1 MVWTNTTVEKIR
13 ASIAGSTSKES
24 VKILQLHNLYQQPG
38 GEDLVVA
45 DEARLLEARGHEVV
59 RHTVHN
65 DQVNSLSSLSLGQRT
80 IWSQPAYRD
89 VRAAIARHQPQ
100 LLHVHNTLPLLS
112 PSVYYAASA
121 ERLPVV
127 QTLHNYRLTCPA
139 ALCFRNGLPCT
150 ECVGSFIP
158 WRAIRH
164 ACYRDSR
171 TASAA
176 VATMLSVHRLLGTW
190 DKPTVYIA
198 LTAFARDMF
207 IEAGVPPDKLVVK
220 PNFVDPD
227 PGAGTG
233 SGDYAVF
240 VGRLSAEK
248 GIETLL
254 RAWRVVGNQ
263 MRLLIVGDG
272 PLASTVAA
280 ATHDLPS
287 VTWLGRRDPFEIL
300 SLLQDAK
307 FLLFP
312 SESYETF
319 GRTIVEAFAT
329 ATPVI
334 AAGHGAGAELVTDGV
349 TGFHFRP
356 RDPLDLAAKVLH
368 LNSHPSVL
376 VEMRAA
382 ARREFETR
390 YTADINYQSLVAIY
404 HRAIAAYRT
413 A

>member
-1 MVWTNTTVEKIR
+1 
-13 ASIAGSTSKES
+13 

-45 DEARLLEARGHEVV
+45 DEARLLEGRGHEVV

-80 IWSQPAYRD
+80 IWSQPAYRE

-121 ERLPVV
+121 EHIPVV

-139 ALCFRNGLPCT
+139 ALCFRNGVPCT

-198 LTAFARDMF
+198 LTTFARDMF
-207 IEAGVPPDKLVVK
+207 IDAGVPPDKLVVK

-233 SGDYAVF
+233 AGDYAVF
-240 VGRLSAEK
+240 VGRLSPEK

-254 RAWRVVGNQ
+254 RAWRVVGAQ
-263 MRLLIVGDG
+263 LRSLIVGDG

-287 VTWLGRRDPFEIL
+287 VTWLGRRPPSQIL
-300 SLLQDAK
+300 SILQDAK
-307 FLLFP
+307 VLVSP

-329 ATPVI
+329 GTPVI
-334 AAGHGAGAELVTDGV
+334 AAGHGAGAELVANGV

-356 RDPLDLAAKVLH
+356 GDALDLAAKVLH
-368 LNSHPSVL
+368 LNSYAPVL
-376 VEMRAA
+376 AEMRAA
-382 ARREFETR
+382 ASKEFETR
-390 YTADINYQSLVAIY
+390 YTADINYRSLMAIY
-404 HRAIAAYRT
+404 HRAIAA
-413 A
+413 

>member
-1 MVWTNTTVEKIR
+1 
-13 ASIAGSTSKES
+13 
-24 VKILQLHNLYQQPG
+24 VKILQVHNFYQQTG

-45 DEARLLEARGHEVV
+45 DEARLLEARGDEVV
-59 RHTVHN
+59 RHTIHN
-65 DQVNSLSSLSLGQRT
+65 DQVSALSSVSLAQRT

-89 VRAAIARHQPQ
+89 IRAAIARHQPQ

-121 ERLPVV
+121 EGVPVV
-127 QTLHNYRLTCPA
+127 QTLHNYRLACPA
-139 ALCFRNGLPCT
+139 ALCFRSGVPCT

-164 ACYRDSR
+164 ACYRNSR

-176 VATMLSVHRLLGTW
+176 VAAMLSVHRLLQTW
-190 DKPTVYIA
+190 DKPSVYVA

-207 IEAGVPPDKLVVK
+207 IEAGVSPDKLVVK

-248 GIETLL
+248 GLQTLL
-254 RAWRVVGNQ
+254 RAWRVVGSQ
-263 MRLLIVGDG
+263 VRLLIIGDG

-280 ATHDLPS
+280 ATRELPS
-287 VTWLGRRDPFEIL
+287 VTWLERRNPPEIL
-300 SLLQDAK
+300 SILRDAK
-307 FLLFP
+307 FLVFP
-312 SESYETF
+312 SECYETF
-319 GRTIVEAFAT
+319 GRVIVEAFAT

-334 AAGHGAGAELVTDGV
+334 AAGHGAAAELVTDGV
-349 TGFHFRP
+349 TGFHFRHG
-356 RDPLDLAAKVLH
+356 DPSDLATKVLH
-368 LNSHPSVL
+368 LNSHPQLQVP
-376 VEMRAA
+376 MRAA
-382 ARREFETR
+382 ARKAFEDR
-390 YTADINYQSLVAIY
+390 YTADVNYRLLTAIY
-404 HRAIAAYRT
+404 HRAIAGHPA